1 MNQSSSI
8 KEGHLD
14 LLCHED
20 VGLHGV
26 LDAKGGEQG
35 GESTGQ
41 IKYHAKAAK
50 IKDSEVVLNFRLI
63 FVHFRMES
71 CSVK

>member
-1 MNQSSSI
+1 MRRASRPS
-8 KEGHLD
+8 
-14 LLCHED
+14 
-20 VGLHGV
+20 
-26 LDAKGGEQG
+26 AKGGEQG

-50 IKDSEVVLNFRLI
+50 IKDNEGVQSFRLV

>member
-1 MNQSSSI
+1 MR
-8 KEGHLD
+8 EGYLD
-14 LLCHED
+14 LLCHEE
-20 VGLHGV
+20 VGQQSV

-50 IKDSEVVLNFRLI
+50 IKDSEGVLNFRL
-63 FVHFRMES
+63 FFDHFRMES

>member
-1 MNQSSSI
+1 MNQVLVKGISTFFD
-8 KEGHLD
+8 E
-14 LLCHED
+14 EEE

-41 IKYHAKAAK
+41 IKFHAKAAK
-50 IKDSEVVLNFRLI
+50 IKDSEGVLNFRLI